1 MNLDKLHQRVLGPNG
16 REMFGLGGT
25 RSYRQRESRGYTVS
39 LEWIQGEPAMVIWP
53 ARAGGDVNVGAFA
66 ICLSSAAVYADPSG
80 KPTEECFL
88 RCAMALPDLGKAML
102 HIELNAL
109 VDVVMANMPDLLTMP
124 PAPNAVRLADRGEK
138 LWEITQQD
146 ENGKTI
152 SEATV

>member
-16 REMFGLGGT
+16 RPMFGLGGA
-25 RSYRQRESRGYTVS
+25 RSYAQREAKGYTVS
-39 LEWIQGEPAMVIWP
+39 LEWIEGEPAMVIWP
-53 ARAGGDVNVGAFA
+53 SRAGGDADVGAFA

-102 HIELNAL
+102 HIELHAL
-109 VDVVMANMPDLLTMP
+109 VDVVMQFMPDLLTMP
-124 PAPNAVRLADRGEK
+124 PAPRAVRQADRGEA

-146 ENGKTI
+146 QDGKTI